1 MTNWIN
7 HLLLD
12 NGLEDVE
19 SSKWHTQSQLRQD
32 IIKKMEN
39 FVYLNLSIQ
48 NIKVPQEECSW
59 ANILIFVLFINSSA
73 TLHTQS
79 PSKIKPMVTPQKDLG
94 SPIGLI

>member
-1 MTNWIN
+1 MLFFW
-7 HLLLD
+7 LLD
-12 NGLEDVE
+12 NDLEYVG
-19 SSKWHTQSQLRQD
+19 SAKWHNQRQVEQD

-48 NIKVPQEECSW
+48 NVKVPQEECSR
-59 ANILIFVLFINSSA
+59 ANLIIFVLFINSSA